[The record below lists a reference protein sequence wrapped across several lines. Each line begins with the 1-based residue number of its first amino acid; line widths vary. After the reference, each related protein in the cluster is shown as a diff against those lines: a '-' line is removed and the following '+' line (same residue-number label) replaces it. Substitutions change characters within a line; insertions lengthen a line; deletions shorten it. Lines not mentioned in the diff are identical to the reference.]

1 MSTSFQWTLADYDRM
16 IEAGLFDGAVR
27 RRVELIHGEVR
38 EMPPIGPGHEDAV
51 TRLDDWSHE
60 NVPKDK
66 VRIRVQCSIGLPG
79 MESAP
84 QPDIAWVV
92 CQDFRRGRPTAADVP
107 LVIAV
112 AESSLAY
119 DRGTKA
125 ELYAAASIA
134 EYWVVDL
141 SGQVVEVYREPLAGH
156 YRSLRTF
163 SGDDEVRPLCFPEV
177 VLRPAMLF

>member
-1 MSTSFQWTLADYDRM
+1 MSTTVHWTLSDYDRM

-27 RRVELIHGEVR
+27 RRAELVYGEVR
-38 EMPPIGPGHEDAV
+38 EKPPIGPGHEDAV
-51 TRLDDWSHE
+51 TRLDDWSRDS
-60 NVPKDK
+60 VPRHK
-66 VRIRVQCSIGLPG
+66 VRVRVQCSVGLAEL
-79 MESAP
+79 ESAP

-92 CQDFRRGRPTAADVP
+92 PRDYSRSRPTAAEVL
-107 LVIAV
+107 LVIEV

-119 DRGTKA
+119 DRGAKA
-125 ELYAAASIA
+125 DLYAAAGIP

-141 SGQVVEVYREPLAGH
+141 PAQVVEVYREPVAGH

-177 VLRPAMLF
+177 VLRPAGLF